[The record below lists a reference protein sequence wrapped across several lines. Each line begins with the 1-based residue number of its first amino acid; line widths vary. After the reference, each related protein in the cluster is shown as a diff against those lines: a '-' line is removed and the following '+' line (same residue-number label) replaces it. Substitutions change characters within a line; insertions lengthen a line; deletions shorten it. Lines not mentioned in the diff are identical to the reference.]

1 MKEFSTHAIS
11 WALMSSHKHSCAL
24 MSSHEHSWVLCYGA
38 MSARECW
45 WVPMTSWHHT
55 HDYSWALMSAHYSI
69 APRLWVPIAAHVCSL
84 VIRSTHG
91 FSWLLM
97 SAHECSWLFMSTLEQ
112 PWTLLSLAPWS
123 NEPSLELKSNHE
135 HGTMGPW
142 ALISTHECSW
152 HHSTILLSALECSW
166 VHMSAYESSWALM
179 RTHECWTALLKN
191 KQKMLTFK
199 ITSLWYLANISVY
212 ISPDNEKLDIFKIY
226 TKWAV
231 EKCTI
236 WNF

>member
-24 MSSHEHSWVLCYGA
+24 MSSHKHSWVSCYGA

-97 SAHECSWLFMSTLEQ
+97 SAHECSWVLMIV
-112 PWTLLSLAPWS
+112 
-123 NEPSLELKSNHE
+123 HE
-135 HGTMGPW
+135 HSWAAMNTPELGAMEQW
-142 ALISTHECSW
+142 ALIRIQEQSW
-152 HHSTILLSALECSW
+152 AWDHGHSSALMSAHGTIAPYFWVLLSAHECI
-166 VHMSAYESSWALM
+166 WALM
-179 RTHECWTALLKN
+179 RAHEH
-191 KQKMLTFK
+191 
-199 ITSLWYLANISVY
+199 
-212 ISPDNEKLDIFKIY
+212 
-226 TKWAV
+226 
-231 EKCTI
+231 
-236 WNF
+236 